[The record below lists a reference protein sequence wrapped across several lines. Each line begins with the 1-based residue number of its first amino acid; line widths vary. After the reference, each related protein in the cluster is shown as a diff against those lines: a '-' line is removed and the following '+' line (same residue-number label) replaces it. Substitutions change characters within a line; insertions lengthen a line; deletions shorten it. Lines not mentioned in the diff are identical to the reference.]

1 MQIFDDSNSCSNTAP
16 CRRAN
21 QRATPQI
28 PIPTQTLAP
37 PTSPPSSRDL
47 LQAATPGPCWI
58 FPEEPQSSLPGRAEL
73 EHELLP
79 LTWVLQQRTLPQ
91 EDNATFETKLK
102 AKPSCYRQKQADTEW
117 VFPPN
122 SHRGG
127 VTYSFSPRPQT
138 AEAEGAPQQRPAR
151 WRPEKLQHG
160 RSSGCI

>member
-1 MQIFDDSNSCSNTAP
+1 MGYTPNPHPDGNPGSPNFTPEQQGLAASSNTGA
-16 CRRAN
+16 
-21 QRATPQI
+21 
-28 PIPTQTLAP
+28 L
-37 PTSPPSSRDL
+37 
-47 LQAATPGPCWI
+47 PGSCWI